1 MTQAA
6 HAAPAPSPIPP
17 PSVPKEIAVDTK
29 TNEVFLVGKVSAGV
43 QIYKCTAAGWTFD
56 RPEATLVGDNGK
68 EIIKHFAGPTWTSTA
83 DGSSVKGTVLQ
94 RADGASGAIQWLL
107 LSATKQKGS
116 GTLLNPT
123 TFIQRI
129 NTGGGVAP
137 PKNTCDEAKEAGTE
151 EKVPYTADY
160 IFWKSTR
167 GN

>member
-1 MTQAA
+1 M
-6 HAAPAPSPIPP
+6 P
-17 PSVPKEIAVDTK
+17 DTK
-29 TNEVFLVGKVSAGV
+29 TNQVFLVGHVPPGAGV
-43 QIYKCTAAGWTFD
+43 QIYKCQLGTDGTTFSWVFQAPRAD
-56 RPEATLVGDNGK
+56 LFDGPKL
-68 EIIKHFAGPTWTSTA
+68 IIKHAAGPTWTSTA

-94 RADGASGAIQWLL
+94 RADGAPGAIPWLL

-137 PKNTCDEAKEAGTE
+137 TLPCDKSTE
-151 EKVPYTADY
+151 GKVEEVPYTADY
-160 IFWKSTR
+160 YFWKSTR